1 MVPFQ
6 KATSPRPQSD
16 NLYWHT
22 FVGLADVLAGGLIF
36 WTPTIVVHWIRGR
49 RFSGR
54 DAMVLIL
61 LMPVLSCLTL
71 FGIWKTWPG
80 TIRYLH
86 RAMLAVLGI
95 WLLGPMMIS
104 ISFSFSGG
112 GFAQRSGWS
121 AVALETV
128 LFPVFTFIMSSYD
141 GTLFAVLLATVC
153 LLVLGKRSQHA

>member
-1 MVPFQ
+1 
-6 KATSPRPQSD
+6 
-16 NLYWHT
+16 
-22 FVGLADVLAGGLIF
+22 
-36 WTPTIVVHWIRGR
+36 
-49 RFSGR
+49 
-54 DAMVLIL
+54 
-61 LMPVLSCLTL
+61 
-71 FGIWKTWPG
+71 
-80 TIRYLH
+80 
-86 RAMLAVLGI
+86 
-95 WLLGPMMIS
+95 MMIS